1 MPSLILQYGDDILKE
16 YDLGQSLTIG
26 RLPDNTVIID
36 NPAVSGHHAR
46 VFCDGNSF
54 VVEDLNSTNGTFV
67 NDIRIVRHHLRD
79 GDAVLVG
86 KHKLVFDESAE
97 VEPTLQPAAARPVP
111 GLHDTVYLD
120 TKKQKELLSKGPVQW
135 PHKKSEPATP
145 PARVAVGI
153 LRVLS
158 GRADQAEYRLERHTS
173 VVGKSDRAVVRLQ
186 GWWKPNVAL
195 VITRSEDSYIVTPL
209 GGRAR
214 INNRALKGR
223 QTLKD
228 GDVLSVSGLVLEFS
242 SRPVGQEQSGS
253 THAADGRRIAESA

>member
-1 MPSLILQYGDDILKE
+1 MPSLILQYGHDILNE

-46 VFCDGNSF
+46 VFWDGSAF

-67 NDIRIVRHHLRD
+67 NDTRIVRQHLTD
-79 GDAVLVG
+79 GDTVLIG
-86 KHKLVFDESAE
+86 KHKLVFDQSAD
-97 VEPTLQPAAARPVP
+97 VEPSIQPATPRAVA

-120 TKKQKELLSKGPVQW
+120 TKKHKELLSKGPVQW
-135 PHKKSEPATP
+135 PNKKHEPATTP
-145 PARVAVGI
+145 PARVMVGV

-158 GRADQAEYRLERHTS
+158 GRSEQAEYRLERHTS

-195 VITRSEDSYIVTPL
+195 VITRSEDSYVVTPL

-214 INNRALKGR
+214 INNDPLKGR

-242 SRPVGQEQSGS
+242 SRPVRQE
-253 THAADGRRIAESA
+253 AADDGRRIAESA